1 MYAYAGKILHIDLTA
16 EKVREEALSEERVR
30 KFIGGRGINADLL
43 FELTNPGIDP
53 LGEENVLIF
62 GTGALSGT
70 FAPSSGR
77 MTITAKGAAT
87 NLYLKSSVGG
97 HFAPELK
104 FAGYDFLAIR
114 GKARRPVYLCDPGRK
129 GGDPGC
135 HRSLGKG
142 CAGDGA
148 SDP

>member
-1 MYAYAGKILHIDLTA
+1 MMYAYAGKILHVDLTA

-43 FELTNPGIDP
+43 FELTKPGIDP

-77 MTITAKGAAT
+77 MTITAKGPAT

-104 FAGYDFLAIR
+104 FAGYDYLVIR
-114 GKARRPVYLCDPGRK
+114 GKARRPVYLWIQDGKVTIPR
-129 GGDPGC
+129 C
-135 HRSLGKG
+135 HPSLGKG
-142 CAGDGA
+142 CAGDGGI
-148 SDP
+148 